1 MKKAAEEAQ
10 ARKKAIP
17 VVKPGAAFGSRVVPD
32 QKKKYELPAKAKPK
46 VVEEA
51 KGKRQPSKI
60 ATISK
65 EPVYEKKKDPGI
77 PSHKVVKQPP
87 KPATDADGNPIPDK
101 KLPAKGNAVVHVGN
115 GSKGSIH
122 AFDPMAAIKAAKH
135 PADIKKI
142 KAAQTKLS
150 LVNQFEKM
158 GIMPGQEEKKR
169 TRPQSGVAKK
179 KKAGG
184 TQYKMPAKN
193 RAYDNAD
200 IAGTFEEDDL
210 MGGDQGA
217 PPGGDDDEFGA
228 DELLGGDQ
236 GGNFDN
242 DEDFELEDE
251 AGSDD
256 DFLNEDVTKP
266 AAKK

>member
-1 MKKAAEEAQ
+1 
-10 ARKKAIP
+10 
-17 VVKPGAAFGSRVVPD
+17 
-32 QKKKYELPAKAKPK
+32 
-46 VVEEA
+46 
-51 KGKRQPSKI
+51 
-60 ATISK
+60 
-65 EPVYEKKKDPGI
+65 
-77 PSHKVVKQPP
+77 
-87 KPATDADGNPIPDK
+87 
-101 KLPAKGNAVVHVGN
+101 
-115 GSKGSIH
+115 
-122 AFDPMAAIKAAKH
+122 MAAIKAAKH

-200 IAGTFEEDDL
+200 IAGTFEEDAL

-217 PPGGDDDEFGA
+217 PPGGDDEFGEG
-228 DELLGGDQ
+228 ELLGGDQ

-242 DEDFELEDE
+242 DEDFELEEE